1 MVFGVIGGDRR
12 QAELAGLLEADGQT
26 VYTHGLERWKAT
38 GAGTLEQTAAAD
50 VIILPLPLCKGVGVL
65 NCEEAP
71 IPTIELFRRLRPGQI
86 VLGGQVNAAQIREAS
101 SCGLRLQDYFGQE
114 ELTVT
119 NAAATAEGAVQVALE
134 QLDRTL
140 LGMECLVLG
149 FGRIG
154 KLLSYRLHG
163 MGARV
168 TATARKPED
177 LAWIR
182 AYGWNALHTDDLGC
196 RLTNFGVVFNTVPS
210 MVLDAPLLEQL
221 PKDCLCIDLAS
232 IRGINLAAAEEMGLR
247 GVWARSLP
255 GRLVPRTAAA
265 AIRDTIYYMISVKE

>member
-1 MVFGVIGGDRR
+1 MIFGVVGGDRR
-12 QAELAGLLEADGQT
+12 QAELAGLLETDGHT
-26 VYTHGLERWKAT
+26 VYTYGLERWKT
-38 GAGTLEQTAAAD
+38 VGAGTLEQTAAAE
-50 VIILPLPLCKGVGVL
+50 VLVLPLPLCKGDGVL

-71 IPTIELFRRLRPGQI
+71 LPTMELFRKLRSEQTI
-86 VLGGQVNAAQIREAS
+86 LGGQIKLAQIREAS
-101 SCGLRLQDYFGQE
+101 SCGLRLRDYFQQE

-119 NAAATAEGAVQVALE
+119 NAAATAEGAVQIAME
-134 QLDRTL
+134 HLDQTL

-163 MGARV
+163 MGAKV

-177 LAWIR
+177 MAWIR
-182 AYGWNALHTDDLGC
+182 AYGWRALHTGGLDQ
-196 RLTNFGVVFNTVPS
+196 RLSGFGAVFNTIPS
-210 MVLDAPLLEQL
+210 MVLDASLLEQL
-221 PKDCLCIDLAS
+221 PKDCLCVDLAS
-232 IRGINLAAAEEMGLR
+232 VRGLDLTAAEEIGLR